1 MPKKGTRINKGIRRT
16 SWKPNSIKRK
26 ADEKRIVNNIY
37 IGAGN
42 ARRWII
48 LKKKLDYQSD
58 IDFVAY
64 LLDLAEPLSG
74 KEKPVNNLQRQESKD
89 EEQPPGV
96 SEEETNDSSSSLPQ
110 EVSDDGEWRPAGSH
124 SEGPLRRSPR
134 KQTIPLKIHVR
145 RSARHVLP
153 DSNFRHSKDQMHQKE
168 KKKKKGKREVIQCV
182 LTESCVVDGKPET
195 VDVNDLPKSE
205 VTSKPEEILS
215 VKEDCVVD
223 NFIRV
228 PESDKS
234 TVLQNELPQD
244 DVDEKI
250 SDEHQVVEHSSRKPS
265 VWTEEEDDDDEEEE
279 EEEDEE
285 EVDEVVISE
294 AAVENTVEDDNEKS
308 SIVMQS
314 PKLDQESHESTLIS
328 NEIGDS
334 VHIEV
339 GERVKLKR
347 RKKRRSHEEQESELP
362 SELSNK
368 TKSDHTHSG
377 KHKRKKHR
385 HGDHSTKKKYH
396 DIRKAPQDG
405 IPQEEEECVEEISE
419 ISSRLCKEEEEEEG
433 AEELDRWGIVDEGP
447 KCMDTNQPQYHELS
461 QQPLQRVAIKIKL
474 CCDCNSRHIQDA
486 CPLHSPVAVVCDSVI
501 FKQWYDK
508 FQCVKESGKGE
519 RTTVVVS
526 NIECKGERVMEDCV
540 NGAYDNSIN
549 TETVLRCTD
558 VTNTDGYHVGLEN
571 RSLLSDSCTESER
584 HFDERVNLELNHDY
598 KSNLPTNFQNSCISG
613 NNDAN
618 NFSSIIAVNDLEDKH
633 LSEGSKSTFAEASL
647 PVGLQLRICD
657 PDHGLSVVT
666 LYRIKQYTQFGPLI
680 GQPIKEMDI
689 PDDFNMKDIWEVFS
703 EKDRRYVST
712 MDSNNSNW
720 LRYVR
725 PAPVRERRNLVPIAR
740 NGELFFITMFDIAE
754 GEELLYWAD
763 DTTTAWSKKKME
775 KTNCGGCNLRFAH
788 PLYYRMHC
796 TLFHDPNFSLT
807 IRKYHCKVCG
817 TAVLGKENI
826 MKHAAEMHDGKGAY
840 QCQYCKKFFLRLNYL
855 EMHRTYGCAANPQ
868 RARPLCDFCGRKF
881 CQPQKLKVH
890 IKRMHSDMAEV
901 LREFQC
907 KICLKLLGS
916 RAALQRHM
924 KEVHHKDIVGACT
937 CDRCGKMFQNKSNLK
952 IHMLT
957 HSGVKPFR
965 CRENG
970 CTAAFT
976 TKQCLQFHY
985 KKVHNFNETNM
996 PKIERSVAYT
1006 FDAYSGG
1013 IVNDPGRGKSPRFDK
1028 ARRNSG
1034 DNNSSSQVSIDDSS
1048 SASSLKADV
1057 SGTSSTTDGN
1067 LGSEEKGP
1075 FEGLPPLTPPPPPV
1089 PVEAQVQH
1097 PPTLEAFMSP
1107 QAFNSSPSKVVVS
1120 KGSKKWMGDTLTPLD
1135 SQRVPPKETLII
1147 TKEPEKD
1154 VYEFDDEKACNNVN
1168 EVVDE
1173 DDDVSIIEANNH
1185 KVSVT
1190 VYPRP
1195 ESSNA
1200 SLLVEAALDAAERDI
1215 DISGSCG
1222 VVTTSVQSPTVITA
1236 SEIGTGKTSEVLYAM
1251 TSTATTHHLVNGH
1264 HASLSVSPPMQHPR
1278 TPPEGH
1284 EQMDNYTLHPSEEL
1298 VSPATTPDS
1307 NMHRQQHLSPETPP
1321 GSGNLQHM
1329 DNYTLQRS
1337 EMASPHQSGDLNS
1350 SSHHIHRAEV
1360 DPYTMH
1366 HQDDLVSPSETPNPP
1381 TRNHLVDSYNL
1392 HHQDEIMSP
1401 AGTPDDHRSHVDGYS
1416 IHHQEEL
1423 VSPAVTPTPR
1433 YDLHHHQV
1441 PTDNL
1446 SSDEGEGVVVAQNL
1460 SMGLKEKALQ
1470 LDIAATAAAYKQY
1483 EALEVVQEFGRSSGA
1498 ERSSFEPLLVGSST
1512 ELQGLDMSARSVSYH
1527 HSFVSSS
1534 SQPMTRYHHTSVL
1547 YDMATERQSVDLSMS
1562 GRGGTYSSSPPPPPY
1577 SHSDVLRVVS
1587 LDLTPGGRHS
1597 VDLSLPRSSST
1608 SISHHHHPHA
1618 HHHHQLTP
1626 ARVMPTSN
1634 SPPDPRIVAPPAPPS
1649 TPNHVVPELSR
1660 SSNLMSPLPTVN
1672 NQGLVDP
1679 TRMMS
1684 PPPPHPGYQNYP
1696 LSPSPYHPPSRTPH
1710 TPHIT
1715 STSPSTYHHYSGYY

>member
-1 MPKKGTRINKGIRRT
+1 MPKKSTRNNKVIRRT
-16 SWKPNSIKRK
+16 SWKQNSIKRK
-26 ADEKRIVNNIY
+26 SDDKRIVNNIY

-74 KEKPVNNLQRQESKD
+74 KDKSTGNVNDSEARD
-89 EEQPPGV
+89 EDLPSGDF
-96 SEEETNDSSSSLPQ
+96 EEETNDSTSSVQQ
-110 EVSDDGEWRPAGSH
+110 EISDDGEWRPAGTH

-134 KQTIPLKIHVR
+134 KQTLPLKIHVR
-145 RSARHVLP
+145 RSARNVLP
-153 DSNFRHSKDQMHQKE
+153 DANFKHDKDKVHQKD
-168 KKKKKGKREVIQCV
+168 KKKKEKREDSESV
-182 LTESCVVDGKPET
+182 LSETSLIDEKQETLETE
-195 VDVNDLPKSE
+195 DLPRA
-205 VTSKPEEILS
+205 VTPVPQEDVLN
-215 VKEDCVVD
+215 VKEENEIIPPIVQSE
-223 NFIRV
+223 N
-228 PESDKS
+228 DKPILVENELPKDAVEEVENTQTES
-234 TVLQNELPQD
+234 TVLESCP
-244 DVDEKI
+244 E
-250 SDEHQVVEHSSRKPS
+250 SKPT
-265 VWTEEEDDDDEEEE
+265 WPEEEE
-279 EEEDEE
+279 VPVEENASLDLTE
-285 EVDEVVISE
+285 
-294 AAVENTVEDDNEKS
+294 EKS
-308 SIVMQS
+308 SVTVGS
-314 PKLDQESHESTLIS
+314 PVEVQESNVNPINS
-328 NEIGDS
+328 NSSGEQEGET

-347 RKKRRSHEEQESELP
+347 RKKRRSHEEYDPELP
-362 SELSNK
+362 SESGNK
-368 TKSDHTHSG
+368 SKGEHSHSS

-385 HGDHSTKKKYH
+385 HGEHSTKKRYH

-405 IPQEEEECVEEISE
+405 IPQESPTEEPPDV
-419 ISSRLCKEEEEEEG
+419 SSRLCKQEEVEQ
-433 AEELDRWGIVDEGP
+433 WGIVDEGP
-447 KCMDTNQPQYHELS
+447 RCMDTNQPQYHELA

-501 FKQWYDK
+501 FKQWNDK
-508 FQCVKESGKGE
+508 LRNVKEDNKSE
-519 RTTVVVS
+519 RTTVVVT
-526 NIECKGERVMEDCV
+526 NVECKGERLVEDCV
-540 NGAYDNSIN
+540 NGGYDANVNS
-549 TETVLRCTD
+549 ETVLRCTGD
-558 VTNTDGYHVGLEN
+558 VSNFDGSHNGFDNN
-571 RSLLSDSCTESER
+571 RSQTSENLAEEVREPCGRISLESDQKIPVQ
-584 HFDERVNLELNHDY
+584 VNY
-598 KSNLPTNFQNSCISG
+598 QNSSNSHSNER
-613 NNDAN
+613 NNIGSVTVIQELDDKQMSPIN
-618 NFSSIIAVNDLEDKH
+618 NT
-633 LSEGSKSTFAEASL
+633 TFAEASL
-647 PVGLQLRICD
+647 PSGLELRVCEAE
-657 PDHGLSVVT
+657 HGPSVVT
-666 LYRIKQYTQFGPLI
+666 LFRIKQYTQFGPLI

-703 EKDRRYVST
+703 DKDRRYIST
-712 MDSNNSNW
+712 MDPNTSNW

-725 PAPVRERRNLVPIAR
+725 PAPARERRNMVPIAR
-740 NGELFFITMFDIAE
+740 NGELYFITMLDVAE

-1013 IVNDPGRGKSPRFDK
+1013 IVNDPGRGKTPRFDK

-1034 DNNSSSQVSIDDSS
+1034 DNNSSSQISQDDSS

-1067 LGSEEKGP
+1067 NGLEDKGP
-1075 FEGLPPLTPPPPPV
+1075 FDGLPPLTPPPPPV
-1089 PVEAQVQH
+1089 PVESQVQH
-1097 PPTLEAFMSP
+1097 PPTLEAYISP
-1107 QAFNSSPSKVVVS
+1107 HAFSGSPSKVVVS
-1120 KGSKKWMGDTLTPLD
+1120 KGSKKWMGDALTPLD
-1135 SQRVPPKETLII
+1135 TSRVPPKES
-1147 TKEPEKD
+1147 EKD
-1154 VYEFDDEKACNNVN
+1154 IYEFEDDKGSGVADVC
-1168 EVVDE
+1168 
-1173 DDDVSIIEANNH
+1173 DDDVSIIEASNH
-1185 KVSVT
+1185 KVAVS

-1215 DISGSCG
+1215 DMSGSC
-1222 VVTTSVQSPTVITA
+1222 VVTTSVQSPSVITA
-1236 SEIGTGKTSEVLYAM
+1236 SDIGSGKSNEVLYAM
-1251 TSTATTHHLVNGH
+1251 TSAPGHHLVNGH
-1264 HASLSVSPPMQHPR
+1264 HASLSVSSPVQHSR

-1284 EQMDNYTLHPSEEL
+1284 EQMDNYTLHPSEDL
-1298 VSPATTPDS
+1298 VSPATTPDP

-1321 GSGNLQHM
+1321 SNNLQHM
-1329 DNYTLQRS
+1329 DNYTLQRN
-1337 EMASPHQSGDLNS
+1337 EIASPHQSGDLNS
-1350 SSHHIHRAEV
+1350 SGHHLHRPQV

-1366 HQDDLVSPSETPNPP
+1366 HQEDLVSPSETPNPP
-1381 TRNHLVDSYNL
+1381 PPRPHLVDGYGL
-1392 HHQDEIMSP
+1392 HHQEEMMSP
-1401 AGTPDDHRSHVDGYS
+1401 AGTPDDHRNHVDNYNM
-1416 IHHQEEL
+1416 HHQEEL
-1423 VSPAVTPTPR
+1423 VSPAATPNPR

-1483 EALEVVQEFGRSSGA
+1483 EALEVVQEFGRSAGG
-1498 ERSSFEPLLVGSST
+1498 ERSGFEPLLVGSTT
-1512 ELQGLDMSARSVSYH
+1512 ELQGLDMSARSGGYH

-1562 GRGGTYSSSPPPPPY
+1562 GRGGTYSTSPPPPY
-1577 SHSDVLRVVS
+1577 THSDVLRVVS

-1597 VDLSLPRSSST
+1597 VDLSLPRSSSA
-1608 SISHHHHPHA
+1608 SMPHHHHPHP
-1618 HHHHQLTP
+1618 HHHHQI
-1626 ARVMPTSN
+1626 ASSGRVMAPASSPT
-1634 SPPDPRIVAPPAPPS
+1634 DPRIVAPPAPPS

-1660 SSNLMSPLPTVN
+1660 ASNLMSPLPTVN

-1679 TRMMS
+1679 ARMMS
-1684 PPPPHPGYQNYP
+1684 PPPHPGYQNYP

-1710 TPHIT
+1710 IT